1 MNERCDHVN
10 GCVTL
15 LPSIET
21 VKTDDHGEDTS
32 FSALEPTA
40 ERYCKI
46 GTYWSEV
53 ETTTAIKSGTGTYW
67 SEVETTTAIKS
78 GTGYSNIQSSVG
90 TICALLMFLLLVF
103 VSLACFCWKYNIT
116 CKRRGQTNITH
127 HDVSSSFSLQGDT
140 HEYMEIDD
148 GFLNVESQKNDA
160 QSTRSSASL
169 TGGSGIC
176 GVDNDGYLNPYQELK
191 SIEITLSQEQSS
203 EQSSTETS
211 FIHAQENIV
220 NIEDQDE

>member
-15 LPSIET
+15 LSSIET
-21 VKTDDHGEDTS
+21 VKTDDHGE
-32 FSALEPTA
+32 ALEPTA

-46 GTYWSEV
+46 GTYCSEV
-53 ETTTAIKSGTGTYW
+53 ETTTALKSEPGTYW
-67 SEVETTTAIKS
+67 SEVETTTATKS
-78 GTGYSNIQSSVG
+78 GTGYSNIQSSIG

-103 VSLACFCWKYNIT
+103 VSLACFYWKYKFA
-116 CKRRGQTNITH
+116 CKNRGQTNITH
-127 HDVSSSFSLQGDT
+127 YDASSSFSLKGDT

-160 QSTRSSASL
+160 HATRSSASS
-169 TGGSGIC
+169 TGGSGIS

-191 SIEITLSQEQSS
+191 SIEITLSQEPSS
-203 EQSSTETS
+203 EQLSRETS

-220 NIEDQDE
+220 YIEDQDE